1 MSPTKAEEYME
12 MNRPPRA
19 ISEILAD
26 MVAAMPDSHTD
37 SLKTMGR
44 RIRELRETRGLS
56 QRQLAF
62 PGCSA
67 AYISRLEAG
76 DRRPSIQLLHRL
88 ALRLYTPTI
97 YLSHGYG
104 SPNDPPTEAILALS
118 GNDRRTSQEMTELA
132 VEMRVALVKSER
144 L

>member
-1 MSPTKAEEYME
+1 MHLNGS
-12 MNRPPRA
+12 PRA
-19 ISEILAD
+19 IPEILTD
-26 MVAAMPDSHTD
+26 MTVAVPRSHCD
-37 SLKTMGR
+37 PPEKLGR
-44 RIRELRETRGLS
+44 RFQELRQQRGLS

-76 DRRPSIQLLHRL
+76 DRRPSIQTLHRL
-88 ALRLYTPTI
+88 AFRLYTPTI
-97 YLSHGYG
+97 YLSHGHG

-118 GNDRRTSQEMTELA
+118 GNDRRKRQEMSELA
-132 VEMRVALVKSER
+132 VEMRLALVKAGR